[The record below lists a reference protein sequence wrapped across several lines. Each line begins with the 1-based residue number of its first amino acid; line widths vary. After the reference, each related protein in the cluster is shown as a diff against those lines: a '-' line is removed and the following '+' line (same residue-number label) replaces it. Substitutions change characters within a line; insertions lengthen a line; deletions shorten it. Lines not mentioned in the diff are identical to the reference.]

1 MTHRSKLKDRG
12 PRSPISAISHHATG
26 NLLLTHDAKGGQ
38 REGAVG
44 GVGVGGFGR
53 GAGLGLL
60 KRARAKLAGGQ

>member
-12 PRSPISAISHHATG
+12 PRSPIPAISHHATG
-26 NLLLTHDAKGGQ
+26 NLLLTHDAKVGQ

-53 GAGLGLL
+53 VVY
-60 KRARAKLAGGQ
+60 